1 MISTVQDTARI
12 TLNIHNCHVQFNEKS
27 AIHTSFVQGSQPDGE
42 RFGQQSGLLNEVLFH
57 LAPKQ
62 MEIEV
67 RFLSYFCKICILDL
81 CDTSLHALQVFQ
93 KKDIRKL

>member
-81 CDTSLHALQVFQ
+81 CDTSHSCFTSLS
-93 KKDIRKL
+93 KERY